1 MSNTILINLQESDQ
15 AKDYSDEHLVHA
27 TEFEIMSKHLK
38 ELTKLAETSPNKDN
52 LHNAVTVLGTRG
64 SGKTSFLL
72 STHEYVKKNLEN
84 VEVLDIIDPTLIEE
98 KGHVFLNV
106 ISAISA
112 RIEDELMKG
121 ECQPSK
127 EPHYTRKDW
136 RQKLLKLAAGIPSI
150 DGVGS
155 INMESWQDAEFI
167 MDSGLIAVK
176 AARDLKKNFNTI
188 LEFALKVLDKKAF
201 VITFDDI
208 DVDSTK
214 GWAILECIRKY
225 FTSSRL
231 ILIVSGDP
239 NLYLSVIRQKKWTN
253 FGSEILKY
261 EGTHWKQEDG
271 TNEKLSAFNDLVTDL
286 TAQYMLKIMPP
297 KYRIHLTTLQEK
309 MNSDMGLEIKVIY
322 KDIDS
327 RIEVLYNQILGALG
341 FYNELQLEVYRT
353 FLMSLPLRTQIQFLL
368 TMQLPKQQ
376 QIIDKGQNPDSKDTK
391 SEGKDS
397 SVLTNI
403 KITEDTEKVGA
414 NITDLFLADLQ
425 EKKVD
430 TLVASK
436 IPKFLNTVI
445 LKLLVKERRLNDL
458 YQLQPVT
465 TDHSL
470 NASLFSLNISLADT
484 IAHKQ
489 SFLVFDYFMRVAF
502 SRNVADSIPYEQKSK
517 IDRND
522 LYSPTI
528 DDLCAKTGLYNDIVL
543 RDAISYTQGYICG
556 ALDLSNEIYNNY
568 FIRLQ
573 GLKGKARRPL
583 SDRLDS
589 VFETDGVSEAQRT
602 LGHIPG
608 FSLYLKNQSILCYS
622 VYILIATIGEIVKR
636 EETVGPGKS
645 IEERKTEIRTA
656 LSSLSQIRAYPIVKF
671 ADTTN
676 IDNQSIT
683 GKDDVV
689 EDEEPDVDASSGK
702 DNTADSGELLSTSI
716 ENNEENKK
724 TNAKSEEILLD
735 PQEQLIDWVFNWL
748 NADVKNT
755 LAVAPHLLGK
765 IFTRFHYAIKNI
777 MELKPNMNLGDLI
790 HFQIITFFNSIIIEE
805 CLERLNNSPKL
816 NVNNT
821 NLSSRIFRDNLNKIS
836 EDSKT
841 ELPLSRWLLSCPL
854 LIPYLNDQDV
864 KLKDAILKF
873 GGIELED
880 YFGIS
885 VRNLLNNVAIFGR
898 RKPDESMSP
907 LEYRVYSAS
916 DNNQNL
922 TRKGNEHELIKILRR
937 EGYPKKWFVTS
948 DSTTDY
954 RNNKEI
960 RKYLSSIFGENNHT
974 SIRNFRKYL
983 TENQDL
989 WK

>member
-322 KDIDS
+322 KDKDIDS

-341 FYNELQLEVYRT
+341 FHNELQLEVYRT
-353 FLMSLPLRTQIQFLL
+353 FLMNLPLRTQIQFLL
-368 TMQLPKQQ
+368 TMRLPKPVDR
-376 QIIDKGQNPDSKDTK
+376 INTSDSEDVKAGERENNDP
-391 SEGKDS
+391 S
-397 SVLTNI
+397 NI
-403 KITEDTEKVGA
+403 RNIEDTEKVSA
-414 NITDLFLADLQ
+414 NITDVFLADLQ

-436 IPKFLNTVI
+436 IPKFLNTII
-445 LKLLVKERRLNDL
+445 LKLLVKERRLSDL

-484 IAHKQ
+484 IAHQQ

-517 IDRND
+517 AGRND
-522 LYSPTI
+522 LYLPTI
-528 DDLCAKTGLYNDIVL
+528 DDLCVKTGLYNDIVL
-543 RDAISYTQGYICG
+543 RDTIASVQGYICG
-556 ALDLSNEIYNNY
+556 ALDLSDERYNNY
-568 FIRLQ
+568 FIRLH
-573 GLKGKARRPL
+573 GLKDKARRPL
-583 SDRLDS
+583 LDRLDS
-589 VFETDGVSEAQRT
+589 VFTATGISEVQKT

-608 FSLYLKNQSILCYS
+608 FSLYLNNSSIVCYS
-622 VYILIATIGEIVKR
+622 VYVLIATIGEIVKR
-636 EETVGPGKS
+636 DETVNRGKS
-645 IEERKTEIRTA
+645 DEDRKKEIRTA
-656 LSSLSQIRAYPIVKF
+656 LSSLSQLRAYPIVEF
-671 ADTTN
+671 ANTT
-676 IDNQSIT
+676 IPDKQSKLKTEEAI
-683 GKDDVV
+683 
-689 EDEEPDVDASSGK
+689 EDEETDVDLNSDDDAII
-702 DNTADSGELLSTSI
+702 GENPT
-716 ENNEENKK
+716 
-724 TNAKSEEILLD
+724 SEEISKNEGENEQVNAKKEEVVDD
-735 PQEQLIDWVFNWL
+735 PQGQLIDWVFNWL

-765 IFTRFHYAIKNI
+765 IFTRFHFAVKNI
-777 MELKPNMNLGDLI
+777 MDQRPKIGLGDLMYL
-790 HFQIITFFNSIIIEE
+790 QIVTFFNSIIIEE
-805 CLERLNNSPKL
+805 SLERLNNAPGL
-816 NVNNT
+816 
-821 NLSSRIFRDNLNKIS
+821 NLSNTSFSSRFLRENLNKID
-836 EDSKT
+836 ENTKAK
-841 ELPLSRWLLSCPL
+841 LPLSRWLLSCPL
-854 LIPYLNDQDV
+854 LIPYLNKQDT
-864 KLKDAILKF
+864 KLNNALLNF
-873 GGIELED
+873 GGTQLRD
-880 YFGIS
+880 YLNIS
-885 VRNLLNNVAIFGR
+885 VKNLLDYVTIFGR
-898 RKPDESMSP
+898 SKPNENTSP
-907 LEYRVYSAS
+907 LEYRVYPAS
-916 DNNQNL
+916 DDNQNL